1 MDEWRVEEWREG
13 GREGRYKRSDA
24 KGMML
29 GPLESRR
36 ESRGKDD
43 YRRDDEGW

>member
-1 MDEWRVEEWREG
+1 MERGREG
-13 GREGRYKRSDA
+13 GRDDTRYKRSDA
-24 KGMML
+24 KGML